1 MALSSAEFLRIEG
14 AISSSNLIRIAYSK
28 KKQPN
33 EKVTQRVVRVVEPY
47 EIKNDE
53 YLYAWDTTKGKNIK
67 SFLLNNI
74 DSVLVLNG
82 KFEDRYPDAGKAFP
96 TYEST
101 PPPDARKLSP
111 RVNTTTFV

>member
-47 EIKNDE
+47 EIKDDE

-74 DSVLVLNG
+74 DNVLVLNG
-82 KFEDRYPDAGKAFP
+82 KFEDRYPDAEKASP

-101 PPPDARKLSP
+101 PPSDDRKLRP

>member
-47 EIKNDE
+47 EIKDDE
-53 YLYAWDTTKGKNIK
+53 YLYAWDTTKCKNIK

-101 PPPDARKLSP
+101 PPPDARKLRP

>member
-101 PPPDARKLSP
+101 QPPDARKLRP